1 MRFLKAEALE
11 PGMILGRDIVSPGQS
26 FMLKKGVKLTREYV
40 DYLNRKGYLGAYITE
55 EENLDVEI
63 EEPLSQNTLSESVKA
78 VSEANIS
85 ELMSSARHIVK
96 DISNLKHLSIDL
108 LDLRSFD
115 EYTYRH
121 SVNVAV
127 YSVAIAK
134 YMHLS
139 DEELEQVALAG
150 VCHDL
155 GKRKIPTEII
165 NKPGSL
171 TDEEFNEIK
180 NHPKYSYD
188 LLQSNHEISPVVR
201 QAVLCHHENENGSGY
216 PTGKTGKDLNLLTK
230 ILHAADVYDALISRR
245 PYKTPY
251 TPLEAFEYLVGGEGI
266 LFSEKVVEAM
276 RKVIPTYPIATDV
289 ILSTGEK
296 AVVVAHTK
304 DPLRP
309 VVRVLGTNYN
319 MDLSNAAY
327 ANVLIV
333 SSGVADGAGFGGVE
347 ELNEK
352 RQTVKEKKINIMLV
366 DDSIISLQS
375 TSNALANEKYNIIAL
390 QSGFAAMNYIREQG
404 IPDLIIMD
412 IEMPHIDGIETVTA
426 IREMGYTDVPIIF
439 LTSNT
444 SKETV
449 IKCFSVHAKDYI
461 AKPVLPVYLRERVA
475 IALDASRER
484 Y

>member
-63 EEPLSQNTLSESVKA
+63 EEPLSLDTLSNSVKA

-96 DISNLKHLSIDL
+96 DISNLKTLSIDL

-134 YMHLS
+134 YMHLT

-155 GKRKIPTEII
+155 GKQKIAAEII

-180 NHPKYSYD
+180 SHPKYSYEM
-188 LLQSNHEISPVVR
+188 LQDNHDISPVVR
-201 QAVLCHHENENGSGY
+201 QAVLCHHENENGSGFL
-216 PTGKTGKDLNLLTK
+216 PE
-230 ILHAADVYDALISRR
+230 R
-245 PYKTPY
+245 P
-251 TPLEAFEYLVGGEGI
+251 
-266 LFSEKVVEAM
+266 EK
-276 RKVIPTYPIATDV
+276 
-289 ILSTGEK
+289 
-296 AVVVAHTK
+296 
-304 DPLRP
+304 
-309 VVRVLGTNYN
+309 N
-319 MDLSNAAY
+319 
-327 ANVLIV
+327 
-333 SSGVADGAGFGGVE
+333 
-347 ELNEK
+347 
-352 RQTVKEKKINIMLV
+352 
-366 DDSIISLQS
+366 
-375 TSNALANEKYNIIAL
+375 
-390 QSGFAAMNYIREQG
+390 
-404 IPDLIIMD
+404 
-412 IEMPHIDGIETVTA
+412 
-426 IREMGYTDVPIIF
+426 
-439 LTSNT
+439 
-444 SKETV
+444 
-449 IKCFSVHAKDYI
+449 
-461 AKPVLPVYLRERVA
+461 
-475 IALDASRER
+475 
-484 Y
+484 